1 MESQMTFVQAVKFFG
16 EYENCLKFLTELRWA
31 NGVVKCPR
39 CGSDHVTYL
48 EKARAW
54 KCYAKHESPKF
65 SLKTGTIFEDSPLGL
80 DKWLPVVWLV
90 VNCKNGISSWEIYR
104 HMGVTQKTAWFM
116 LHRVRLAM
124 QDENN
129 RKLSGKVVAYWG
141 LDEKY
146 VHEIINHAEQVR
158 RWQHPHQRP

>member
-1 MESQMTFVQAVKFFG
+1 
-16 EYENCLKFLTELRWA
+16 
-31 NGVVKCPR
+31 
-39 CGSDHVTYL
+39 
-48 EKARAW
+48 
-54 KCYAKHESPKF
+54 
-65 SLKTGTIFEDSPLGL
+65 
-80 DKWLPVVWLV
+80 
-90 VNCKNGISSWEIYR
+90 
-104 HMGVTQKTAWFM
+104 MGVTQKTAWFM

-129 RKLSGKVVAYWG
+129 RKRSGKVVAYWG